1 MLTNART
8 QMASVHNETISTH
21 ECLRTLTDL
30 FKDSAACTAALNA
43 FLPTAYKL
51 PLPRDAATALQA

>member
-1 MLTNART
+1 
-8 QMASVHNETISTH
+8 MAGVHNETITAH

-43 FLPTAYKL
+43 FLPVAYKL
-51 PLPRDAATALQA
+51 PLPSDAAMALQA